1 MNRALLEVFKR
12 QGGNVESLAK
22 NYEKLLIENESLK
35 KTIAEKKE
43 QIKILTNVNNQNLKL
58 DL

>member
-1 MNRALLEVFKR
+1 MNRALLEVFK
-12 QGGNVESLAK
+12 QKGGNVELLAK
-22 NYEKLLIENESLK
+22 NYEKLLIENEILK

-43 QIKILTNVNNQNLKL
+43 QIKILTNVNNQNLNL